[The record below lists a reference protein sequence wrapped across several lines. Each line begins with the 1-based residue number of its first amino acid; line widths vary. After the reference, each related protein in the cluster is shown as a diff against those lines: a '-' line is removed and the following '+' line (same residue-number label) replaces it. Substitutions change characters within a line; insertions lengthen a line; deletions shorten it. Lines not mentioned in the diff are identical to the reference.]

1 VIITILTRRLRDGKT
16 YDDFRAAWK
25 PDKGFGVPT
34 RVVSGQSPTDPRQ
47 IVTIGFTDIDDSE
60 AEAFLTQIGPQ
71 EAVRHDRLTEVV
83 EDDVHRAI
91 YVQVADDD
99 LSDGPPPD

>member
-1 VIITILTRRLRDGKT
+1 MIITILTRRLRDGKT
-16 YDDFRAAWK
+16 YEDFRAAWE
-25 PDKGFGVPT
+25 PDNGFGIPT
-34 RVVSGQSPTDPRQ
+34 RVVSGQSATDRRE
-47 IVTIGFTDIDDSE
+47 IVTIGFTDIDASE

-71 EAVRHDRLTEVV
+71 EAVRHDRLTAVV

-91 YVQVADDD
+91 YAQVADDD